1 VSAPVR
7 PIPLLALAAL
17 LSAGCNRYAMFN
29 VAGYE
34 QATFSN
40 DADILFVV
48 DNSASMA
55 EETSALALNFN
66 VFIDTLASA
75 QGATPAT
82 ETLSDAVDNYVVYTS
97 QRGKF
102 LDYNLALTTTSVD
115 YAGGVTPDVDDGEAG
130 LLLGDPKVVAKGTA
144 GESDLFRRNLL
155 CDAIPW
161 NSSDLPSDPSY
172 TCGADPGGV
181 ITQEYLDCECGLGEW
196 ENDSG
201 SGQEEPLEAALM
213 ALCRSVEEPPEAC
226 YDPLS
231 PFAGSESQKN
241 EGFLREEGTVVVV
254 VVTDEG
260 DNSRRLPQ
268 GEADPQPY
276 LDALADF
283 PKPVKLVAIGPN
295 WDPAAGEVKCAS
307 TAVPTWSVDRLQSVA
322 AITGGF
328 YKPIAVE
335 GASGDCEP
343 SNFAEHLE
351 DLGAL
356 LQNLTTAFQL
366 QSIPDIGTIRV
377 WVDDEEID
385 TAPILNADVE
395 DQEPIYGDGWTYDS
409 AQNAIVFWG
418 KAIPDYNA
426 EVRIYYRPL
435 EGKPRE
441 LPF

>member
-1 VSAPVR
+1 
-7 PIPLLALAAL
+7 
-17 LSAGCNRYAMFN
+17 
-29 VAGYE
+29 
-34 QATFSN
+34 
-40 DADILFVV
+40 
-48 DNSASMA
+48 
-55 EETSALALNFN
+55 
-66 VFIDTLASA
+66 
-75 QGATPAT
+75 
-82 ETLSDAVDNYVVYTS
+82 
-97 QRGKF
+97 
-102 LDYNLALTTTSVD
+102 
-115 YAGGVTPDVDDGEAG
+115 
-130 LLLGDPKVVAKGTA
+130 
-144 GESDLFRRNLL
+144 
-155 CDAIPW
+155 
-161 NSSDLPSDPSY
+161 
-172 TCGADPGGV
+172 
-181 ITQEYLDCECGLGEW
+181 
-196 ENDSG
+196 
-201 SGQEEPLEAALM
+201 
-213 ALCRSVEEPPEAC
+213 
-226 YDPLS
+226 
-231 PFAGSESQKN
+231 
-241 EGFLREEGTVVVV
+241 
-254 VVTDEG
+254 
-260 DNSRRLPQ
+260 
-268 GEADPQPY
+268 
-276 LDALADF
+276 
-283 PKPVKLVAIGPN
+283 
-295 WDPAAGEVKCAS
+295 
-307 TAVPTWSVDRLQSVA
+307 VDRLQSVA